1 MELVV
6 AGPVNS
12 LGYGIVV
19 ANVIH
24 ALSEVG
30 VTVFYRPWPPDPEPL
45 CRDDLWTFRGDVCA
59 SINNAYN
66 RWNRDKPNHLPHLQ
80 IYHEW
85 CLGGPWT
92 GPTIGA
98 PFFETQPIRHDAVLP
113 LQKCHRVIATS
124 TWAKATF
131 ADSGVP
137 SDIVRFVGVD
147 PKVFRVRRH
156 VKKPG
161 KFIYLH
167 VGKYEIRK
175 GIDVLIQAF
184 GRVAKE
190 YDDAD
195 LWLSVDNP
203 FIDKW
208 YGDLVSRIAGA
219 GLGKGRQKVFQ
230 LHRRPRHSEVADLY
244 RQVDAVVQPSRG
256 EGFGLPALEALA
268 CGVPVA
274 MTWNTGQEYGADL
287 GTVSIPS
294 GDLVPAF
301 DGVFFDGTRKWRDVT
316 EDSVFEALIKVR
328 EEPPVINRELLLKEH
343 TWEAGAQRLKAYL
356 EAL

>member
-1 MELVV
+1 MLEVVV
-6 AGPVNS
+6 AGPVNG
-12 LGYGIVV
+12 LGYGVV
-19 ANVIH
+19 CANVIH
-24 ALSEVG
+24 ALTMAG
-30 VTVFYRPWPPDPEPL
+30 VKVYHRPWPPAPDPL
-45 CRDDLWTFRGDVCA
+45 SHDDLWVFNGDVCE
-59 SINNAYN
+59 SVRRAYD
-66 RWNRDKPNHLPHLQ
+66 RWNADKPDHLPHLQ
-80 IYHEW
+80 IWHEW
-85 CLGGPWT
+85 ELGGPWK

-98 PFFETQPIRHDAVLP
+98 PFFETQPVRFDAVMP
-113 LQKCHRVIATS
+113 LQMCHRVIATS
-124 TWAKATF
+124 TWAKATL
-131 ADSGVP
+131 ADAGVQ
-137 SDIVRFVGVD
+137 SDLVRFVGVD
-147 PKVFRVRRH
+147 PEVFRVRRH
-156 VKKPG
+156 KKRD
-161 KFIYLH
+161 KFTYLH

-184 GRVAKE
+184 GRVVEE
-190 YDDAD
+190 YPESD

-287 GTVSIPS
+287 GTVCIPS

-301 DGVFFDGTRKWRDVT
+301 DGTFFDGTRKWRDVT
-316 EDSVFEALIKVR
+316 EDDVFNALLKVR
-328 EEPPVINRELLLKEH
+328 EEPPDINRELLLKEY
-343 TWEAGAQRLKAYL
+343 TWKAGAKRLKTYL
-356 EAL
+356 EGL